1 MIHRICAAVK
11 EHVEPLAELELKGF
25 GRPVVADEV
34 RRFIE
39 SSV

>member
-1 MIHRICAAVK
+1 MG
-11 EHVEPLAELELKGF
+11 ELLAELELKGF